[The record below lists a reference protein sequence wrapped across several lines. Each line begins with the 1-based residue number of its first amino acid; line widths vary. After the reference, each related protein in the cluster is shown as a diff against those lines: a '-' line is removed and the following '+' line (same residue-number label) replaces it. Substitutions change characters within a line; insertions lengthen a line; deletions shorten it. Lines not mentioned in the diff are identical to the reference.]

1 MPLVPYTN
9 LELCL
14 YGLEELASA
23 TSKSRTPAVL
33 HSAKVGPAGEAGGEE
48 GGGDHGDEGGAGV
61 PGLPGDGRG

>member
-1 MPLVPYTN
+1 MRAKYCRISTN
-9 LELCL
+9 ENL
-14 YGLEELASA
+14 G
-23 TSKSRTPAVL
+23 SKSGTPAVL